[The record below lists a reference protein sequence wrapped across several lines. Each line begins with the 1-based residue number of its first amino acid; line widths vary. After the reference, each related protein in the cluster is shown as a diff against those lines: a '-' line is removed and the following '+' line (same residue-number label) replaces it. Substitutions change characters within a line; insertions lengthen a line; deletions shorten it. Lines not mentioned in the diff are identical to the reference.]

1 MTKTYTGWHFTET
14 RTTGRD
20 GWPLKPVEELPGG
33 TKLELCAVGLHACK
47 SPRVALDYSPGPWV
61 SRVRLE
67 GDVLTDKDK
76 ACAARRVRLAG
87 PVDVSRELRL
97 FAADCAERVLP
108 LFEAAVPGDPRP
120 RKAIRVAR
128 QFADGEAKRQE
139 VKAACAA
146 ACDAAR
152 AAACAAACDAARD
165 ATRAAAWDATRA
177 ATRAAAC
184 AAAWDATQAAARVA
198 AGDAARD
205 AESKWQERALTRRLR
220 AALAPAGAP
229 RRKEDSHG

>member
-14 RTTGRD
+14 RTTGRN

-47 SPRVALDYSPGPWV
+47 SPRVALDYAPGPWV

-67 GDVLTDKDK
+67 GDVLTDKDKDK

-146 ACDAAR
+146 A
-152 AAACAAACDAARD
+152 
-165 ATRAAAWDATRA
+165 
-177 ATRAAAC
+177 
-184 AAAWDATQAAARVA
+184 
-198 AGDAARD
+198 RD

>member
-139 VKAACAA
+139 VKAAC
-146 ACDAAR
+146 DAAWDAAWAASR
-152 AAACAAACDAARD
+152 AAAWAAS
-165 ATRAAAWDATRA
+165 RAAAWDATRDA
-177 ATRAAAC
+177 ACAAACAAARDAAC
-184 AAAWDATQAAARVA
+184 AAAWDAARDAACA
-198 AGDAARD
+198 AARD